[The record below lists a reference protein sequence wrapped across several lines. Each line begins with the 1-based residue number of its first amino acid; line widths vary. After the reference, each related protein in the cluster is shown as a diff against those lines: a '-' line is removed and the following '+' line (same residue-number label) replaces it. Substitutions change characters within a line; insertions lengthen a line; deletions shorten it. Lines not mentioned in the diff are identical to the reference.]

1 MITKIETGGY
11 IKESNGTIG
20 EFLIEFMENK
30 VKHSTRTSTYNNQI
44 FMTKKHLL
52 PVLGNKKLKDIK
64 PFDIQKFYSKK
75 WRKDCLLPI
84 LNSYTPFSP
93 RHFARHLNGA

>member
-1 MITKIETGGY
+1 MPKGGLQTFVGFLARKIC
-11 IKESNGTIG
+11 NGTIG

-64 PFDIQKFYSKK
+64 PFDCYFYESMAV
-75 WRKDCLLPI
+75 
-84 LNSYTPFSP
+84 F
-93 RHFARHLNGA
+93 